1 MLPMLRFAQKKD
13 RRSTEVPRQSLCRVY
28 FKLEGVSETEIGLN
42 EVV

>member
-1 MLPMLRFAQKKD
+1 MVYDLTAMR
-13 RRSTEVPRQSLCRVY
+13 TEVPRQSLCKVY